1 MQLHTA
7 ELNENEENVTLTFLI
22 ETLWLSSTLLLCITM
37 IVGCA
42 CCSLQFTR
50 IHQRQRTASVG
61 EEDIEFSEKLA
72 KDASP
77 SFGPSIYLDSVGGAP
92 EKLV

>member
-7 ELNENEENVTLTFLI
+7 ELNENDENVTLTFLI

-61 EEDIEFSEKLA
+61 EDIEFGEKLA

-77 SFGPSIYLDSVGGAP
+77 SFGPSIYLDSVSGAP